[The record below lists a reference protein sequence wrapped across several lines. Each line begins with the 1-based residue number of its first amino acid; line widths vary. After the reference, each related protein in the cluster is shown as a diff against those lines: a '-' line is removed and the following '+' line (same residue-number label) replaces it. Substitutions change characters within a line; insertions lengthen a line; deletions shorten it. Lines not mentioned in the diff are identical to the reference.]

1 MNTSLHTL
9 GWTDPAALDP
19 ENGVQLFAVG
29 WLSVIPAPPV
39 VDDVFEEV
47 RSRQRFNRRILRDD
61 DEIVFATIVAFM
73 EIRDRWH

>member
-9 GWTDPAALDP
+9 GWTDPSTLDP
-19 ENGVQLFAVG
+19 EGGVQIFCVG
-29 WLSVIPAPPV
+29 WLAVVAAP
-39 VDDVFEEV
+39 DADIHEV

>member
-9 GWTDPAALDP
+9 GWTDPATLDP
-19 ENGVQLFAVG
+19 EGGVQLFVVG
-29 WLSVIPAPPV
+29 WLGVVPAPP
-39 VDDVFEEV
+39 DEDFEEV